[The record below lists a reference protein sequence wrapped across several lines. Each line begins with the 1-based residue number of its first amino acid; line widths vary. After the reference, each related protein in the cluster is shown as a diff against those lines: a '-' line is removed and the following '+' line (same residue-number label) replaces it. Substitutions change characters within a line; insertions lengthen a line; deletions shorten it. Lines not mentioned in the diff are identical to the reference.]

1 MPGNKSHPARA
12 ARSRAAPSVVT
23 EAQPPAKAPSTK
35 TRGGRGVQIPIVA
48 IGASAGGLDACRKL
62 LRAMPD
68 GHGMAYILVQ
78 HLDPN
83 HESMMA
89 DLLSGVTPLAVAQAA
104 QDMAIE
110 PDHLYVIPPG
120 KYLSVKAGRLQLS
133 VPQERHGARF
143 PFDYLL
149 RSLAADHPGRIAC
162 VVLSGTGND
171 GTLGIEAVAARGG
184 LVLAQDPAEASYDG
198 MPSSAI
204 ATGRVNRA
212 LVVADM
218 PAVLA
223 RFAAGAAP
231 SRPRGK
237 VITSGRAPPEIN
249 EVIEMLRA
257 HGGQDFRLYKP
268 GTLQRRIERR
278 MGMAAGGK
286 GDIASYLKKLAADP
300 GELDALARDLLIHV
314 TGFFRD
320 PGVFDYLAREII
332 APMLRDL
339 PAGHPVRVWVPG
351 CSTGEEAYSLVMLF
365 REAASAAKME
375 LKLHVFASDTDAEAV
390 AAARDGLYPETIV
403 SDVSA
408 ARLAR
413 FFSRESGGWRVSPE
427 LRSAVVFTVQDVL
440 GDPPFS
446 RIDLISCRNLLIYL
460 RPEAQAKVHA
470 LFDYALRDGGV
481 LLLGSS
487 ETINGM
493 EGKFQVISKPERLYR
508 RIGRAQPRHVS
519 RLLAPSAGPRGIA
532 KPGPEAPPSRESI
545 LAELCRRLVLENYA
559 PACVLIN
566 AGFDCLYSI
575 GPVGT
580 YLHVVEGAPTLNLLA
595 MARQSLRPRLR
606 ATIQQAGRQ
615 RERAVLAAGLV
626 GTKGPEGPFSIAVH
640 PVESDGQM
648 LFLVCFLKESAA
660 RAQRAEPAAE
670 DQGRVAELER
680 DLSSVSAELE
690 GAIRDLEVSAEEQ
703 RVATEEARSTSEE
716 FQSTN
721 EELLTSKEELQSL
734 NEELT
739 ALNTQLQ
746 ETLEAQRTT
755 SNDLRNILYSTDIAT
770 VFLDRALNI
779 RFFTPATKTLF
790 NVIPADIGRPLG
802 DLTLAA
808 ADGDLLA
815 DAHAVLH
822 GAPSVEREVQTRGGT
837 WYARR
842 VQPYRAQD
850 ASIEGVVVT
859 LRDVTER
866 RRAADALQ
874 AAKQLA
880 EQANLAK
887 SRFLATASHDLR
899 QPLQTLALVHGL
911 LAQTAQGERA
921 HKLLTQFQDT
931 VGAMSNMLN
940 ALLDINLLEG
950 GAVRPEIAT
959 FPMGE
964 LLERLHDEFGYH
976 AQARGLSMYVVQTGL
991 RVRSDPRLLGQM
1003 LRNLL
1008 SNAVKYTR
1016 TGRILLGCRRHG
1028 TMLTIEVWDT
1038 GTGIP
1043 ESEQKAIFDEYHQLD
1058 NATRERGR
1066 GLGLGLAIVQRLGQ
1080 LLQHKVSVR
1089 SRPGRGSAFCVEVP
1103 IVPAPDVPA
1112 VREAGGARRAAGGVA
1127 RRTGSILL
1135 IEDDDEMRDLLQLL
1149 LRDEGHA
1156 VVSAPDGVS
1165 ALALVARGALE
1176 PDLIL
1181 ADFNLPN
1188 GMDGLQAADRVRAQL
1203 NRDIP
1208 LIVLTGDISA
1218 ETLRQIARDGC
1229 ERLYK
1234 PVNGTELS
1242 RAVQRNLPS
1251 MAPARPGAAEAA
1263 TGGPAGAPSA
1273 GPTVFVIDD
1282 EPEIRTGVRG
1292 VLEAEGMIVRDYG
1305 DAESFLADYRP
1316 MPDSSLVVDAV
1327 MPGMGGIELLRH
1339 LRAGGS
1345 KLPAVMITGRGDV
1358 SMAVAAMKAGALD
1371 FIEKPFSPQELVAGV
1386 RLALEQASDSGQATA
1401 RRREAASHVAGLT
1414 PRQRQIMRMVLTGEP
1429 SKNIAADLAISQ
1441 RTVENHRAEIM
1452 RRTGTRSVPALVRLA
1467 LAASDTAE
1475 PETDAA
1481 AAAAPGETPAD

>member
-1 MPGNKSHPARA
+1 
-12 ARSRAAPSVVT
+12 
-23 EAQPPAKAPSTK
+23 
-35 TRGGRGVQIPIVA
+35 
-48 IGASAGGLDACRKL
+48 
-62 LRAMPD
+62 
-68 GHGMAYILVQ
+68 MAYILVQ

-83 HESMMA
+83 HESMMV
-89 DLLSGVTPLAVAQAA
+89 DLLAGVTPLAVVQAA
-104 QDMAIE
+104 QDMPIE

-120 KYLSVKAGRLQLS
+120 KYLSVKAGMLHLS
-133 VPQERHGARF
+133 VPLERHGARF
-143 PFDYLL
+143 PFDHLL
-149 RSLAADHPGRIAC
+149 RSLAAEHDGRIAC

-204 ATGRVNRA
+204 ATGRVNRTLA
-212 LVVADM
+212 IADM
-218 PAVLA
+218 PAALA

-231 SRPRGK
+231 RRPRGK
-237 VITSGRAPPEIN
+237 VITGGGAPPEID

-257 HGGQDFRLYKP
+257 RGSQDFRSYKT

-278 MGMAAGGK
+278 MGMAGGGK
-286 GDIASYLKKLAADP
+286 ADMASYLKTLAANSS
-300 GELDALARDLLIHV
+300 ELDALARDLLIHV

-320 PGVFDYLAREII
+320 PGVFEYLAREII

-339 PAGHPVRVWVPG
+339 PTGQPVRVWVPG

-365 REAASAAKME
+365 REAASAAKLE
-375 LKLHVFASDTDAEAV
+375 LRLNVFASDSDAEAV
-390 AAARDGLYPETIV
+390 ATAREGLYPETIV

-413 FFSRESGGWRVSPE
+413 FFTRQSGGWRVSPE

-446 RIDLISCRNLLIYL
+446 RLDLISCRNLLIYL

-470 LFDYALRDGGV
+470 LFHYALRENGV

-487 ETINGM
+487 ETISGM
-493 EGKFQVISKPERLYR
+493 EGNYEVISKQERLYR
-508 RIGRAQPRHVS
+508 RIGRSQPRDVG
-519 RLLAPSAGPRGIA
+519 RLIGPANAARA
-532 KPGPEAPPSRESI
+532 TPRPGPEAPRSREAT

-566 AGFDCLYSI
+566 TSYECLYSI

-580 YLHVVEGAPTLNLLA
+580 YLHVVPGAPTHNLLS

-606 ATIQQAGRQ
+606 ATIQQAGRAH
-615 RERAVLAAGLV
+615 ERAVLAAGLV
-626 GTKGPEGPFSIAVH
+626 GTDGPEGPFSIAVH
-640 PVESDGQM
+640 PVEGEGEGET
-648 LFLVCFLKESAA
+648 LFLVCFLKEAA
-660 RAQRAEPAAE
+660 SGARRTKPAAAADGE
-670 DQGRVAELER
+670 RVAELER
-680 DLSSVSAELE
+680 DLSAVSAELE
-690 GAIRDLEVSAEEQ
+690 GAIRDLEVSSEEQ

-746 ETLEAQRTT
+746 ETLEVQRTM

-770 VFLDRALNI
+770 VFLDRSLNI

-790 NVIPADIGRPLG
+790 NVIPTDIGRPLG

-822 GAPSVEREVQTRGGT
+822 GSPSVEREVQTRSGI

-859 LRDVTER
+859 LRDVTDR
-866 RRAADALQ
+866 RHAGDALQ
-874 AAKQLA
+874 TAKQIA
-880 EQANLAK
+880 EQANVAK

-921 HKLLTQFQDT
+921 HRLLAQFQDT
-931 VGAMSNMLN
+931 VGAMSSMLN

-950 GAVRPEIAT
+950 GAVRPEMAV
-959 FPMGE
+959 FPVGE
-964 LLERLHDEFGYH
+964 LLERLRDEFGYH
-976 AQARGLSMYVVQTGL
+976 AQARGLALHVVTSGL
-991 RVRSDPRLLGQM
+991 RVRSDKRLLGQM

-1008 SNAVKYTR
+1008 SNAIKYTR
-1016 TGRILLGCRRHG
+1016 TGRVLLGCRRHG
-1028 TMLTIEVWDT
+1028 AVLTIEVWDT

-1058 NATRERGR
+1058 NAARERGR

-1080 LLQHKVSVR
+1080 LLQHKVSVQ
-1089 SRPGRGSAFCVEVP
+1089 SRPGRGSRFSLEVP
-1103 IVPAPDVPA
+1103 IVPDALVPA
-1112 VREAGGARRAAGGVA
+1112 VREVRSGPRRTAGGLA

-1165 ALALVARGALE
+1165 AVAMVARGALE

-1188 GMDGLQAADRVRAQL
+1188 GMDGLQAADRLRAQL
-1203 NRDIP
+1203 NRNIP

-1218 ETLRQIARDGC
+1218 ETLRLIARDGC

-1242 RAVQRNLPS
+1242 QAVQRHLPA
-1251 MAPARPGAAEAA
+1251 MPTALPDAAEASP
-1263 TGGPAGAPSA
+1263 GGRV
-1273 GPTVFVIDD
+1273 VFVIDD
-1282 EPEIRTGVRG
+1282 DADIRSGVRA
-1292 VLEAEGMIVRDYG
+1292 VLEAEGMTVRDYG
-1305 DAESFLADYRP
+1305 DAESFLAEYRP
-1316 MPDSSLVVDAV
+1316 VADASLVVDAV
-1327 MPGMGGIELLRH
+1327 LPGMGGLELLRH
-1339 LRAGGS
+1339 LRGGGA

-1358 SMAVAAMKAGALD
+1358 AMAVEAMKAGALD
-1371 FIEKPFSPQELVAGV
+1371 FIEKPFSNQELIAGV
-1386 RLALEQASDSGQATA
+1386 RHALEQARGTGQETT
-1401 RRREAASHVAGLT
+1401 RRREAANHVAGLT
-1414 PRQRQIMRMVLTGEP
+1414 PRQRQIMRMVLTGAP
-1429 SKNIAADLAISQ
+1429 SKNIAADLGISQ

-1467 LAASDTAE
+1467 LAAGGAAE
-1475 PETDAA
+1475 LEAN
-1481 AAAAPGETPAD
+1481 APGTEAEGTEPRGETGAQAGDPKVRPD